1 MVAFPSV
8 AWFEAVGER
17 VAADRDR
24 FRQLGYFDAS
34 MGVKIDA
41 NGSGERGYVV
51 EFEGYGVKG
60 VRAAADPTKD
70 ADFTI
75 EGPLDAWT
83 DMVKNI
89 REHGEPDLFHTLNRM
104 TMAGTPLKVVARD
117 QLSTDI
123 FYRFN
128 QTIQAFFN
136 EAASVPTEFVGSKE
150 TGERSRGAVRART

>member
-8 AWFEAVGER
+8 EWFEAVGKR
-17 VAADRDR
+17 VAKDRDR
-24 FRQLGYFDAS
+24 FRQLGYFDAN

-41 NGSGERGYVV
+41 NGSGTKGYVV

-60 VRAAADPTKD
+60 VHATPEPERE

-75 EGPLDAWT
+75 EGKLDAWAE
-83 DMVKNI
+83 MVNNI
-89 REHGEPDLFHTLNRM
+89 QDHGEPDLLHTLNRM
-104 TMAGTPLKVVARD
+104 TMAGTPLKVVAND
-117 QLSTDI
+117 QLQTDI

-136 EAASVPTEFVGSKE
+136 ESAQVPTEFATV
-150 TGERSRGAVRART
+150 